1 MVQELPPQSYTRT
14 RPSRREHVRTV
25 LLLLLLP
32 TIFCVVVWPSLPV
45 STQSHV
51 LRAVGRTDVR
61 CSSGQVATD
70 SQTDARRLAVIDAQL
85 ATLPQPR
92 ADDGLL
98 QFDTTAGT
106 VWAPSTSP
114 REFIAAV
121 RPPRVRWDIEALNP
135 VRAGDIVLDAG
146 GHLGES
152 TLRALELGAARVVTF
167 EPNPDNARALRKN
180 LATPIADGRV
190 IVIEKGVYDRVG
202 MLTFDQGADSAS
214 GEFEEGSGHALPITT
229 IDRVVADLQLARVDF
244 IKMDIE
250 GSEVPAL
257 RGAVETLRRFKPRVA
272 VGTYHRS
279 GDLADVEQAVLT
291 TRTDYQVTPARCL
304 PYEASVFP
312 LLLFFQ

>member
-1 MVQELPPQSYTRT
+1 MIPELPPESHTRT
-14 RPSRREHVRTV
+14 RPRRRKHVRTV
-25 LLLLLLP
+25 LVLLLLP
-32 TIFCVVVWPSLPV
+32 AISYVVWPLLPV

-51 LRAVGRTDVR
+51 LIAVGRADVR
-61 CSSGQVATD
+61 CSSSQVATD
-70 SQTDARRLAVIDAQL
+70 IQTDARRLAVIDAQL

-98 QFDTTAGT
+98 RFDTTAGT
-106 VWAPSTSP
+106 VWAPSTAP

-180 LATPIADGRV
+180 LAMPIADGRV

-214 GEFEEGSGHALPITT
+214 GEFEEGSGNNALPITT

-257 RGAVETLRRFKPRVA
+257 RGSVDTLRRFKPRVA
-272 VGTYHRS
+272 VGTY
-279 GDLADVEQAVLT
+279 
-291 TRTDYQVTPARCL
+291 P
-304 PYEASVFP
+304 
-312 LLLFFQ
+312 

>member
-1 MVQELPPQSYTRT
+1 MVPELPREPNTRT
-14 RPSRREHVRTV
+14 PDRRRKHVRTV
-25 LLLLLLP
+25 LVLLLLP
-32 TIFCVVVWPSLPV
+32 TFFCVVVWPSLPV
-45 STQSHV
+45 SAQFHV
-51 LRAVGRTDVR
+51 LTAVGRTDVR
-61 CSSGQVATD
+61 CSASQVATD

-85 ATLPQPR
+85 AALPKPR
-92 ADDGLL
+92 PDDGLL
-98 QFDTTAGT
+98 RFDSTAGT
-106 VWAPSTSP
+106 VWGPSTAP

-121 RPPRVRWDIEALNP
+121 RPPRVRWDIEALNL

-180 LATPIADGRV
+180 LAMPIADGRV

-214 GEFEEGSGHALPITT
+214 GEFEEGSGDALPITT
-229 IDRVVADLQLARVDF
+229 IDRVVADLQLPRVDF

-272 VGTYHRS
+272 VGTYHKG
-279 GDLADVEQAVLT
+279 GDLAGVEQAVLT
-291 TRTDYQVTPARCL
+291 TRTDYQVTPTRCL

>member
-1 MVQELPPQSYTRT
+1 MRT
-14 RPSRREHVRTV
+14 VLV
-25 LLLLLLP
+25 LLLLP
-32 TIFCVVVWPSLPV
+32 AISYVVWPLLPV

-51 LRAVGRTDVR
+51 LTAVGRADVR
-61 CSSGQVATD
+61 CSSSPVATD
-70 SQTDARRLAVIDAQL
+70 IQTDARRLAVIDAQL

-98 QFDTTAGT
+98 RFDTTAGT
-106 VWAPSTSP
+106 VWAPSTAP

-180 LATPIADGRV
+180 LALPIADGRV

-214 GEFEEGSGHALPITT
+214 GEFEEGSGNNALPITT
-229 IDRVVADLQLARVDF
+229 INRVVADLQLARVDF

-257 RGAVETLRRFKPRVA
+257 RGSVETLRRFKPRVA

-279 GDLADVEQAVLT
+279 GDLAGVEQAVLS
-291 TRTDYQVTPARCL
+291 TRPDYQVTPARCL
-304 PYEASVFP
+304 RKRPASFRCCCSFSERGQESTDPEGLLADDP
-312 LLLFFQ
+312 LSR

>member
-1 MVQELPPQSYTRT
+1 MVPELPPESHTQA
-14 RPSRREHVRTV
+14 RPRRRRHVRTV
-25 LLLLLLP
+25 LVLLLLP
-32 TIFCVVVWPSLPV
+32 TILYVVVWPLLSV
-45 STQSHV
+45 SAQSHV
-51 LRAVGRTDVR
+51 LTAVGRADVR
-61 CSSGQVATD
+61 CPSSQVATD
-70 SQTDARRLAVIDAQL
+70 SQTDARRLAIIDAQL

-98 QFDTTAGT
+98 RFDTTAGT

-180 LATPIADGRV
+180 LAMPIADGRV

-202 MLTFDQGADSAS
+202 VLTFDRGADSAS
-214 GEFEEGSGHALPITT
+214 GEFEEGSGDALPITT
-229 IDRVVADLQLARVDF
+229 IDRVVAELQLARVDF

-272 VGTYHRS
+272 VGTYHKS
-279 GDLADVEQAVLT
+279 GDLAGVEQAVLS
-291 TRTDYQVTPARCL
+291 TRSDYRVTPARCL
-304 PYEASVFP
+304 PYHANVFP